1 MHVCMFRALARGSK
15 GTAMSQLDKDA
26 FEVLLANCAD
36 EPIQFPGA
44 IQPHGVLFTLKEP
57 ELTILQVSA
66 NLEKVLGHAPEQVLG
81 KGLELVLGAGWAE
94 VIRSASGHDSFIDA
108 QRLLLSVNGVEFEA
122 LMHRNQGVLILELEI
137 QDKDALAVSYSERTG
152 NMGRMLRQLHA
163 ASDLQTLYEVSVREI
178 QKMTGYDR
186 VLIYRFEE
194 EGHGQVIAEASSPSM
209 ELFNGLFFP
218 ASDIPEQARELYRR
232 NWLRIIP
239 DADYTPVPLVPQ
251 LRSDTHEQLD
261 LSFSTLRSVS
271 PIHCQY
277 MKNMGVL
284 SSMSV
289 SLIQGGKLWGLI
301 SCGHRTPL
309 YVSHELRS
317 ACQAIGQVLSLQ
329 ISAMEALEISRQREA
344 KLRALEHLHLAMT
357 QSEENVFDGLAQQ
370 PQLLMDLVDATG
382 VAIIEDRQTH
392 CYGVCPEPADIRAL
406 HAWMIAGG
414 APVYASHHLSSVYA
428 PAQAYQPIA
437 SGVLAMSLPKP
448 VDNGVIWF
456 RPEVKETV
464 QWSGDPNKPLNME
477 SSEGGM
483 RLRPRTSFEIW
494 KVEMAGIA
502 TKWSHGDIFAANDL
516 RRSALENDLA
526 RQVRKEQQAVR
537 ARDEL
542 VAVVSHDLRN
552 PMTVI
557 SMLCGMM
564 QKSFSSD
571 GPHTSRRI
579 STAIDT
585 MQQAASRMNVLL
597 EDLLDTS
604 KIEAGRYTIT
614 PQPLEVSQIFEEAY
628 TLLAPLAMDKS
639 IEISFNAEPDLKVQA
654 DPERLFQVL
663 SNLIGNAIKFTP
675 KLGKIGVAAMSN
687 GTEIVFTVRDSGEG
701 IPPEQLPHIFERYWT
716 VKEGNPTGTGLGLYI
731 SQGIIKAH
739 GGELGAQSQLGE
751 GSEFRFTVPIAV

>member
-1 MHVCMFRALARGSK
+1 
-15 GTAMSQLDKDA
+15 MSQLDKDA

-44 IQPHGVLFTLKEP
+44 IQPHGLLFTLKEP

-66 NLEKVLGHAPEQVLG
+66 NVQSVLG
-81 KGLELVLGAGWAE
+81 KVPEQLAGQTLDCVLGAGWAE
-94 VIRSASGHDSFIDA
+94 VIRSTSANDSLADVP
-108 QRLLLSVNGVEFEA
+108 RLLMSVEGVEFEA
-122 LMHRNQGVLILELEI
+122 MLHRSQDALVLELEI
-137 QDKDALAVSYSERTG
+137 QDKAAQAVSYSERTG

-163 ASDLQTLYEVSVREI
+163 AADLQTLYEVSVREI

-194 EGHGQVIAEASSPSM
+194 EGHGQVIAEASAPAM

-239 DADYTPVPLVPQ
+239 DANYTPVPLVPQ
-251 LRSDTHEQLD
+251 LRPDTQQQLD

-329 ISAMEALEISRQREA
+329 ISAMEALEVSRQRET
-344 KLRALEHLHLAMT
+344 KIQTLQQLHQLMAT
-357 QSEENVFDGLAQQ
+357 SDEEVFDGLAQQ
-370 PQLLMDLVDATG
+370 PQLLMDLVGATG

-392 CYGVCPEPADIRAL
+392 CYGSCPEPSDIRAL
-406 HAWMIAGG
+406 HTWMTAGG
-414 APVYASHHLSSVYA
+414 EPVYASYHLSSVYP
-428 PAQAYQPIA
+428 PAEAYQAVA
-437 SGVLAMSLPKP
+437 SGVLAMTLPKP

-456 RPEVKETV
+456 RPEVKQSV
-464 QWSGDPNKPLNME
+464 QWSGDPNKPLNLDA
-477 SSEGGM
+477 SDSIV

-494 KVEMAGIA
+494 KVEMTGIA
-502 TKWSHGDIFAANDL
+502 AKWSHGDVFAANDL

-526 RQVRKEQQAVR
+526 RQVSKEQQAVR

-639 IEISFNAEPDLKVQA
+639 IEISFNAEPDIKVNA

-675 KLGKIGVAAMSN
+675 KLGRIGVAAMSN
-687 GTEIVFTVRDSGEG
+687 GDEVVFTVRDSGEG

-739 GGELGAQSQLGE
+739 GGELAAQSQVGH
-751 GSEFRFTVPIAV
+751 GSEFRFTVPIAH

>member
-1 MHVCMFRALARGSK
+1 
-15 GTAMSQLDKDA
+15 MSQLDKDA
-26 FEVLLANCAD
+26 FEALLANCAD

-44 IQPHGVLFTLKEP
+44 IQPHGLLFTLTEP
-57 ELTILQVSA
+57 ALTVLQVSA
-66 NLEKVLGHAPEQVLG
+66 NVHTVLGLEPQQVIGQSLEKA
-81 KGLELVLGAGWAE
+81 LGAGWTD
-94 VIRSASGHDSFIDA
+94 VIRSASAHESFVDA
-108 QRLLLSVNGVEFEA
+108 PRLLINVNGVEFEA
-122 LMHRNQGVLILELEI
+122 MMHRSQDALVLELEI
-137 QDKDALAVSYSERTG
+137 QDKDAQAVSYLERTG
-152 NMGRMLRQLHA
+152 NLGRMLRQLHA
-163 ASDLQTLYEVSVREI
+163 AKDLQTLYEISVREV

-186 VLIYRFEE
+186 VLIYRFED
-194 EGHGQVIAEASSPSM
+194 EGHGQVIAEASSPAM

-251 LRSDTHEQLD
+251 LRPDTDQQLD

-277 MKNMGVL
+277 MRNMGVL

-289 SLIQGGKLWGLI
+289 SLIKGDKLWGLI

-317 ACQAIGQVLSLQ
+317 ACQALGQVLSLQ
-329 ISAMEALEISRQREA
+329 ISAMEALDVSRQREA
-344 KLRALEHLHLAMT
+344 KLLTLGRLHQSMIA
-357 QSEENVFDGLAQQ
+357 SEENVFDGLSQQ
-370 PQLLMDLVDATG
+370 PQLLMDLVGATG
-382 VAIIEDRQTH
+382 VAIIEDRQMQ

-406 HAWMIAGG
+406 HTWMMSGSE
-414 APVYASHHLSSVYA
+414 PVFSSHKLSSIYP
-428 PAQAYQPIA
+428 PAEAYQSIA

-456 RPEVKETV
+456 RPEVKESI
-464 QWSGDPNKPLNME
+464 QWSGDPTKPLNLE
-477 SSEGGM
+477 SSDVGM
-483 RLRPRTSFEIW
+483 HLRPRTSFEIW
-494 KVEMAGIA
+494 KVEMTGIA
-502 TKWSHGDIFAANDL
+502 TKWSHGDLFAANDL
-516 RRSALENDLA
+516 RRSALEDDLA
-526 RQVRKEQQAVR
+526 RQVTREQQAVR

-579 STAIDT
+579 SSAIDT

-614 PQPLEVSQIFEEAY
+614 PQTLEVSQIFEEAY
-628 TLLAPLAMDKS
+628 SLLAPLAMDKS
-639 IEISFNAEPDLKVQA
+639 IEISFNAEPELKVKA

-675 KLGKIGVAAMSN
+675 KLGKIGIAAMSN
-687 GTEIVFTVRDSGEG
+687 GEEIVFTVRDSGEG
-701 IPPEQLPHIFERYWT
+701 IPPDQLPHIFERYWT
-716 VKEGNPTGTGLGLYI
+716 VKEGNPSGTGLGLYI

-739 GGELGAQSQLGE
+739 GGVLAAESEAGK
-751 GSEFRFTVPIAV
+751 GSEFRFTVPRAD